1 MIELDKL
8 SFAFVQR
15 TWREEVTTR
24 VLDDISLRVG
34 AGDLVAVTGP
44 SGCGKTTLLR
54 LVAGLLHPS
63 AGAIRVDGRPVVS
76 PGPDRVIVFQDAALL
91 PWCTVLGN
99 VVLAL
104 ELSGRAR
111 GPAAEAIAL
120 AQLDAVGLADVAD
133 RHPVELSGG
142 MRQRV
147 GLARALAVAPRT
159 LLMDEPFA
167 SLDEPQRLALGSDL
181 VSLWQRNRPTV
192 LFVTHSVEE
201 AVTLADRVVV
211 LRAGTVVAD
220 VDVRATRPRLP
231 ADDEVR
237 AAVAEVR
244 AALRGAPRQA
254 AA

>member
-24 VLDDISLRVG
+24 VLDGISLQIG
-34 AGDLVAVTGP
+34 AGDLVAITGP

-54 LVAGLLHPS
+54 LVAGLLHPTGGS
-63 AGAIRVDGRPVVS
+63 IWVEGKPVAN

-91 PWCTVLGN
+91 PWRTVLRN
-99 VVLAL
+99 VTLGL
-104 ELSGRAR
+104 ELSGRAHGR
-111 GPAAEAIAL
+111 EAEALAL
-120 AQLDAVGLADVAD
+120 PQLEAVGLGDVAD
-133 RHPVELSGG
+133 RYPSELSGG

-147 GLARALAVAPRT
+147 GLARALAVQPRM

-167 SLDEPQRLALGSDL
+167 ALDEPQRLALGDDL
-181 VSLWQRNRPTV
+181 VALWRRARPTV

-201 AVTLADRVVV
+201 AVALADRVIV
-211 LRAGTVVAD
+211 LRAGAIVAD
-220 VDVRATRPRLP
+220 IDVRASRPRLA

-237 AAVAEVR
+237 SAVAEVR
-244 AALRGAPRQA
+244 TALHNGSRVAA
-254 AA
+254 